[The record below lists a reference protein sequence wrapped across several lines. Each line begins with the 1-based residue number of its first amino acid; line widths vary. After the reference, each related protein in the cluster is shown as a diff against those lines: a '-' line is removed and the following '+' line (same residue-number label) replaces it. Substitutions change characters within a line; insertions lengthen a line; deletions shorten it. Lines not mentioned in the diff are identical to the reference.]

1 MEHLAAFSKLL
12 ANRLDGVPAENV
24 DLRGITLTGYD
35 IKAREPVGGG
45 DGSGDDE
52 GDGQAPGIMLKPVG
66 AGGSSRPGTTP
77 AYLQEIIERLNS
89 LFGDAAP
96 LSDKISFVNQ
106 IASITRASDVVM
118 AQVNEN
124 PKEQALRGNL
134 PGAVQKA
141 VVRAMT
147 SNRDLAKLVLKED
160 SQAID
165 ILTATVYDLLITGE
179 RLDMGDIG

>member
-24 DLRGITLTGYD
+24 GLRGITLTADD

-52 GDGQAPGIMLKPVG
+52 DDGQAPGIMLKPVG

-118 AQVNEN
+118 ARSTKT
-124 PKEQALRGNL
+124 PRSK
-134 PGAVQKA
+134 P
-141 VVRAMT
+141 
-147 SNRDLAKLVLKED
+147 
-160 SQAID
+160 
-165 ILTATVYDLLITGE
+165 
-179 RLDMGDIG
+179 